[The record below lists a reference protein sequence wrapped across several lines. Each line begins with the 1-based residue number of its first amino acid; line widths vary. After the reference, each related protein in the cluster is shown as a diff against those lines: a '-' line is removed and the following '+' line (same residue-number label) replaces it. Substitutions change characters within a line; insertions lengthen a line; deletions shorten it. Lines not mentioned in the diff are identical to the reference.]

1 MTKYEVL
8 TVDIDSLRS
17 AEHKHHKKNG
27 WFKVYY
33 YKDNRR
39 TEAKIGNKKECSSFK
54 CFRKDTFYKCQ
65 SLSTNDLLFDYYKI
79 KKRHIA
85 GDAFSKKKE
94 RGKKSYKS
102 VPYSYEMKVEKGNFI
117 LEF

>member
-1 MTKYEVL
+1 MKYQVI

-17 AEHKHHKKNG
+17 NEHKHHKKDG

-33 YKDNRR
+33 YKDNKR
-39 TEAKIGNKKECSSFK
+39 TEAKVSKAKECSSFK

-79 KKRHIA
+79 KKRNVK

-94 RGKKSYKS
+94 RGKRTHKIT
-102 VPYSYEMKVEKGNFI
+102 PRDFQIKVEKGNFV